1 MLAGIDRYMTGEN
14 PFSLALSLII
24 SADRDLIEIISLSL
38 QVSGLSAALAL
49 GLGLPLGAFIATK
62 RFYARSALIVFFN
75 ALLGLP
81 PVVVGLTIY
90 LLLSSNGLLGFANLL
105 YSPTAMVI
113 AQFTLV
119 FPIAVALTIQLLD
132 SLNREYDSFF
142 RSLGLSSTRRIAAL
156 LIDGRAGLITIMLAC
171 LGRALSEVGAIIIVG
186 GNINHVTRMMTTA
199 IALETSRGELA
210 LAMALG
216 VILLSTALIINI
228 ASQLLKHHLEKEL
241 GYE

>member
-1 MLAGIDRYMTGEN
+1 MTSDN
-14 PFSLALSLII
+14 PFALALSLIVTI
-24 SADRDLIEIISLSL
+24 DQNLVEIIALSL
-38 QVSGLSAALAL
+38 RVSGLSAVFALAL
-49 GLGLPLGAFIATK
+49 GLPIGALIATR
-62 RFYARSALIVFFN
+62 RFWGRGAIIAIFN

-90 LLLSSNGLLGFANLL
+90 LLLSRNGLFGFADLL
-105 YSPTAMVI
+105 YSPAAMII

-119 FPIAVALTIQLLD
+119 FPIAVALTIQLLEG
-132 SLNREYDSFF
+132 LNREYDPLFS
-142 RSLGLSSTRRIAAL
+142 SLGLGTVRRITAL
-156 LIDGRAGLITIMLAC
+156 LADGRAGLVTIMLAC

-216 VILLSTALIINI
+216 IILLMIALAINI
-228 ASQLLKHHLEKEL
+228 ASQFLKAHFDKEL
-241 GYE
+241 GHEK

>member
-1 MLAGIDRYMTGEN
+1 MTGEN
-14 PFSLALSLII
+14 PFLLALTLII
-24 SADRDLIEIISLSL
+24 SLDSDLMEIITLSL
-38 QVSGLSAALAL
+38 QVSGLSALLAL
-49 GLGLPLGAFIATK
+49 GLGLPCGALLATTRFWGRRAFIAC
-62 RFYARSALIVFFN
+62 FN

-81 PVVVGLTIY
+81 PVVVGLVIY
-90 LLLSSNGLLGFANLL
+90 LLLSRNGLFGFADLL

-119 FPIAVALTIQLLD
+119 FPIAVALTTQLLEG
-132 SLNREYDSFF
+132 LNREYDMFF
-142 RSLGLSSTRRIAAL
+142 RSLSLRPRQRITAL
-156 LIDGRAGLITIMLAC
+156 LKDGRGELITITLAC

-216 VILLSTALIINI
+216 LILLLVALLINI
-228 ASQLLKHHLEKEL
+228 ASQVIKARFDKDL
-241 GYE
+241 GYDS

>member
-1 MLAGIDRYMTGEN
+1 MTNDNPILLAI
-14 PFSLALSLII
+14 SLIM
-24 SADRDLIEIISLSL
+24 SGDQNLTEIVSLSL
-38 QVSGLSAALAL
+38 RVSGLSAILAL
-49 GLGLPLGAFIATK
+49 CVGLPVGALLATTQ
-62 RFYARSALIVFFN
+62 FYGRGAVIVFFN

-81 PVVVGLTIY
+81 PVVVGLSIY
-90 LLLSSNGLLGFANLL
+90 LLLSRNGLFGFADLL

-119 FPIAVALTIQLLD
+119 FPIAVALTISLLEG
-132 SLNREYDSFF
+132 LNREYRLFF
-142 RSLGLSSTRRIAAL
+142 ASLGLSNGARIKAL
-156 LIDGRAGLITIMLAC
+156 LIDGRAGLVTIMLAC

-186 GNINHVTRMMTTA
+186 GNINHLTRMMTTA

-216 VILLSTALIINI
+216 IILLIIALLINM
-228 ASQLLKHHLEKEL
+228 ASQFLKRHFETEL